1 MKRFVVVGAIV
12 LGVFSLANLMRAQDL
27 SAAYTLPQLQAQ
39 IAAQLAQPRFAGA
52 LWGVKVVAL
61 DSGQTIFAEHAD
73 RLMTPASNTKLYT
86 AALGLDQLGGDYRF
100 ETPVYAFGKIGRNG
114 TLRGDLCVVGQGD
127 PSWNQRRLGTNFWA
141 IFEPFVRV
149 IIQAGVRRVNGDLLA
164 DTTFFHGPPTGAGW
178 QIDDLRAGNVGLL
191 SALSLNDNLAQVRV
205 EPGAQPG
212 WPCQVTLLQPGTGLV
227 LSNLTTTVARNLT
240 PHIELFP
247 VPETSVIDVL
257 GQLPVN
263 ADRGVLDVAV
273 PRPADW
279 FAAGLKLALAR
290 SGVLVTGRVR
300 VFSWPETPGRD
311 ARATTKLG
319 TVSSPPLREVVAGFM
334 KPSQNLETDLLLA
347 AVGEKLRA
355 GLGILGCQRA
365 DSPDQFPGQS
375 RGAGGGSLLQ
385 RGLRVVTRQ
394 SHHGERHGRLAAI
407 HGEASRGGGLSG
419 LPAGGGRGWHVE
431 GAFAGSGDGGQCPRQ
446 NRHLALGQ
454 RVIGVCDHGWRRALG
469 VLFHAQP
476 VHPRAGPSDG
486 RGTRFAGRAAGEV
499 CGSPGKIINQCI

>member
-347 AVGEKLRA
+347 AVGEKLRPADAPAWESSAASGLIALTNFLAKA
-355 GLGILGCQRA
+355 GVPAAEVSFNEGSGLSRDNLTTASATVALLQFMAKHREAEAFLASLPVAGVDGTLKGRLRGPATAGNVRA
-365 DSPDQFPGQS
+365 KTGTLHWASALSGYVTT
-375 RGAGGGSLLQ
+375 AGGERWAFCFMLNRFTPAPGHLTGEELDSLAVL
-385 RGLRVVTRQ
+385 
-394 SHHGERHGRLAAI
+394 LAK
-407 HGEASRGGGLSG
+407 
-419 LPAGGGRGWHVE
+419 
-431 GAFAGSGDGGQCPRQ
+431 FAG
-446 NRHLALGQ
+446 
-454 RVIGVCDHGWRRALG
+454 
-469 VLFHAQP
+469 
-476 VHPRAGPSDG
+476 HP
-486 RGTRFAGRAAGEV
+486 E
-499 CGSPGKIINQCI
+499 KL